1 MQERRS
7 IGQMPV
13 LHRHAGLSAVERH
26 KEKELWGVILM
37 LLQGI
42 TAAAAVISLLHPIMV
57 QQALAFIVL
66 LINSANS
73 MRNTPLA
80 PRRIFDRVIA
90 HHFFIVYQ
98 GNFNRGIN
106 SFTDNECSKLFR
118 FRKPDLF
125 ILLHLLGVPQL
136 LPVKGGPKLGFMQ
149 GEYAFLYTLNR
160 LW

>member
-1 MQERRS
+1 
-7 IGQMPV
+7 
-13 LHRHAGLSAVERH
+13 
-26 KEKELWGVILM
+26 M

-57 QQALAFIVL
+57 QALAFIVL

-73 MRNTPLA
+73 MRNTPLG
-80 PRRIFDRVIA
+80 PRRIFDRVISNLLTLYYQVA
-90 HHFFIVYQ
+90 HHFLIVYQ

-106 SFTDNECSKLFR
+106 SFTDNECWKLFR
-118 FRKPDLF
+118 FRKADLF
-125 ILLHLLGVPQL
+125 LLFHLLGVPQL